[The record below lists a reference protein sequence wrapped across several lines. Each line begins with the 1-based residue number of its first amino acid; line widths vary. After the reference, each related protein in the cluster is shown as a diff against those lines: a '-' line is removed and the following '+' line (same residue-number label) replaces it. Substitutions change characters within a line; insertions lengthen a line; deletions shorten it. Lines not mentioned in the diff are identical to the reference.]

1 MPMRHALVVAIAVA
15 LAACAQPQS
24 VVPATGPGILQP
36 PTLAFPAST
45 IGDPV
50 RTSVLW
56 AAAYLADPPSRLA
69 GNPALA
75 AQVAAQY
82 EHATVGLRELR
93 FTGYSPLMQIRMDQ
107 GRTALRES
115 LGIAADAPPE
125 LVIDQLSQIAV
136 ALRRGDAAAAERLA
150 SSPVFAR
157 PAPEVLATL
166 AAMPRVPA
174 AGIAAGFAESQ
185 LSRSDATIFR
195 LF

>member
-1 MPMRHALVVAIAVA
+1 MRHAILALATLG

-24 VVPATGPGILQP
+24 VVPAARDGYLQP

-56 AAAYLADPPSRLA
+56 ASAYLVDPPGRLA

-93 FTGYSPLMQIRMDQ
+93 FSGYSPLMQIRMDQ

-115 LGIAADAPPE
+115 LGIAPAAPPE
-125 LVIDQLSQIAV
+125 EVIDQLSQIAV

-150 SSPVFAR
+150 ASPVFAR

-174 AGIAAGFAESQ
+174 AGVAASFAEGQ
-185 LSRSDATIFR
+185 LNRSDATFFR
-195 LF
+195 IN

>member
-1 MPMRHALVVAIAVA
+1 MRHAILALATLG

-24 VVPATGPGILQP
+24 VVPEPRAGYLQP
-36 PTLAFPAST
+36 PTLVFPAST

-50 RTSVLW
+50 RTSVQW
-56 AAAYLADPPSRLA
+56 ASAYLADPPGRLG

-93 FTGYSPLMQIRMDQ
+93 FSGYSPLMQIRMDQ

-125 LVIDQLSQIAV
+125 LVIDQLSQLAV
-136 ALRRGDAAAAERLA
+136 ALRRGDTVAAERIA
-150 SSPVFAR
+150 SSPAFAK
-157 PAPEVLATL
+157 PSATVLATL
-166 AAMPRVPA
+166 SAMPRIPA
-174 AGIAAGFAESQ
+174 AGVAAGFADSQ
-185 LSRSDATIFR
+185 LNRSDASIFR
-195 LF
+195 VN

>member
-1 MPMRHALVVAIAVA
+1 MRHALIALA
-15 LAACAQPQS
+15 TLGLAACAQPQS
-24 VVPATGPGILQP
+24 VVPEAGPGYLQP
-36 PTLAFPAST
+36 PTLVFPAST

-50 RTSVLW
+50 RTSVQW
-56 AAAYLADPPSRLA
+56 AAAYLADPPGRLA

-93 FTGYSPLMQIRMDQ
+93 FFGYSPLMQIRMDQ

-115 LGIAADAPPE
+115 LGIAPAAPPE
-125 LVIDQLSQIAV
+125 QVIDQLSQIAV
-136 ALRRGDAAAAERLA
+136 ALRRGDTGAAERLA
-150 SSPVFAR
+150 SSPVFAK

-174 AGIAAGFAESQ
+174 AGVAAGFADSQ
-185 LSRSDATIFR
+185 LNRSDATFFR
-195 LF
+195 IN

>member
-1 MPMRHALVVAIAVA
+1 MRYAILA
-15 LAACAQPQS
+15 LATLGLDACAQPQS
-24 VVPATGPGILQP
+24 VVPEPRSGYLAP
-36 PTLAFPAST
+36 PTLVFPAST

-50 RTSVLW
+50 RTSVQW

-82 EHATVGLRELR
+82 EHATVGLKEMR
-93 FTGYSPLMQIRMDQ
+93 FFGYSPLMQIRMDQ

-115 LGIAADAPPE
+115 LGIAPDAPPE

-136 ALRRGDAAAAERLA
+136 ALRRGDTAAAERLA
-150 SSPVFAR
+150 SAPVFAK
-157 PAPEVLATL
+157 PGPQVVATL

-174 AGIAAGFAESQ
+174 AGVAAGFAESQ
-185 LSRSDATIFR
+185 LNRSDATFFR
-195 LF
+195 VN